1 MLHVSYTHK
10 LNIYAIFVH
19 TSHMKFTSLTIQ
31 MLHKPGWI
39 FKIKQKKNAEKKL
52 KSLIE
57 NTHEIGENINFCKK
71 NLKIE
76 KNVENSGQMKECFI
90 CFLFEHCTF
99 ELNAIWFSGVQFL
112 NRGKIQIIR
121 FKCFFGRFH

>member
-10 LNIYAIFVH
+10 YICNIRTYV
-19 TSHMKFTSLTIQ
+19 
-31 MLHKPGWI
+31 
-39 FKIKQKKNAEKKL
+39 
-52 KSLIE
+52 
-57 NTHEIGENINFCKK
+57 THEIHFSHNTDVAQTRMNFQNKTKKKCREKTEIFNRKYTRNRGKYHFCKK

-76 KNVENSGQMKECFI
+76 KNVENSGQMEECFI

-99 ELNAIWFSGVQFL
+99 EFNAIWFSGVQFL

-121 FKCFFGRFH
+121 FKCFFFDRFH